1 MANSQLLIL
10 RVTTELATYRAWLE
24 LGISP
29 MSFLAQQGDMED
41 DNQGEE
47 DCCSLLSFLRQ
58 SGQRS
63 GLGDR
68 L

>member
-1 MANSQLLIL
+1 MPERSNTFGYNSKGPIPSVCCGLVLLIL

-41 DNQGEE
+41 DQ
-47 DCCSLLSFLRQ
+47 
-58 SGQRS
+58 
-63 GLGDR
+63 
-68 L
+68 